1 MRHPLIEL
9 LRLSN
14 LLQMSNDCRMVNVEL
29 FSNFLCSFKRISFDH
44 GSQLVVVNFQWPATI
59 LLIFKALVT
68 FAKLLEPPQHCTI
81 VSSSWAKG
89 IVNIVFSPLL
99 HNTLFFFFF
108 SQHTLNSNKKNLNL
122 LFCLTHHFPSLK

>member
-9 LRLSN
+9 FHLSN

-44 GSQLVVVNFQWPATI
+44 GSQLVVVNFQWPAI
-59 LLIFKALVT
+59 VFLIFKALVT

-81 VSSSWAKG
+81 VSSFWAKG

-99 HNTLFFFFF
+99 HDTL
-108 SQHTLNSNKKNLNL
+108 
-122 LFCLTHHFPSLK
+122 